1 MPGAEPESGTQT
13 ESVDHVDDGGT
24 NVASVPVRTAQFS
37 PLSDDANS
45 SATIP
50 LDRFYDVSV
59 NLWAELG
66 KISLPLGEL
75 LKLGQ
80 GSVVRLNRPVAEP
93 VELVAQGVRLARG
106 EVVVVDDCFAIRIT
120 EISAGHLQQPQTPM
134 KQ

>member
-13 ESVDHVDDGGT
+13 ESLDHYSGDAT
-24 NVASVPVRTAQFS
+24 PSVAVSNAQFS
-37 PLSDDANS
+37 PLNDDSNAT
-45 SATIP
+45 ATIP

-66 KISLPLGEL
+66 KISIPLGEL

-80 GSVVRLNRPVAEP
+80 GSVVRLNRPISEP

-120 EISAGHLQQPQTPM
+120 EINAGQLQRSPTSTNQ
-134 KQ
+134 